1 MIDQLDSLASCT
13 APFWPYCRNMVKPTS
28 SEPKGDNTRK
38 DQESVEK
45 KKTVPGLGA
54 LDEDDEFEEFE
65 TEGQ

>member
-1 MIDQLDSLASCT
+1 
-13 APFWPYCRNMVKPTS
+13 MVKPTS